1 MRARG
6 RTLALALVVSAGLL
20 VGAVLLL
27 DAPGD
32 GGQGIPHALPQPE
45 LAAAGERGAPPVP
58 DPAPGAAERY
68 YRKAEVDVPA
78 VPVSRVPLVIPER
91 AYYSRLAGKVRA
103 RVFIGADGGVDR
115 VDILEAGPV
124 RGLFERP
131 ALDALRRMHYRPA
144 SIGGRAVR
152 SQKVVEVV
160 FDPRA
165 DDPHKAQ

>member
-1 MRARG
+1 
-6 RTLALALVVSAGLL
+6 
-20 VGAVLLL
+20 
-27 DAPGD
+27 
-32 GGQGIPHALPQPE
+32 
-45 LAAAGERGAPPVP
+45 
-58 DPAPGAAERY
+58 
-68 YRKAEVDVPA
+68 
-78 VPVSRVPLVIPER
+78 
-91 AYYSRLAGKVRA
+91 
-103 RVFIGADGGVDR
+103 
-115 VDILEAGPV
+115 V